1 MSFEDKAQA
10 LSGSN
15 TCSFHADDIA
25 ASEEFR
31 KNYETRFNV
40 VKAADMPWEH
50 ALRMEEVA
58 EPNCFTTAA
67 FAGNV
72 EALLESR

>member
-1 MSFEDKAQA
+1 MAKPLLRA
-10 LSGSN
+10 
-15 TCSFHADDIA
+15 T
-25 ASEEFR
+25 
-31 KNYETRFNV
+31 
-40 VKAADMPWEH
+40 ADMPWEH
-50 ALRMEEVA
+50 ALRMEEFA